1 MGRSSPA
8 GHPAAEGHVWSR
20 GVTMLL
26 VAVMAIITIGTGSVI
41 LQLSAQH
48 KGSGVTT
55 AVPIYVQQELLSMQN
70 SSSAQLSKLTDV
82 VEQLQQQVSNLE
94 SEGMDRMHTAV
105 NSTKQAVTEVADAVQ
120 RVFAHASSTGTKLD
134 TLISTAAGVSKAAAS
149 PPAAAAA
156 AMPCPSPSPAPRV
169 KRLVVSMSSFP
180 GRAEFAIPTVYSIM

>member
-1 MGRSSPA
+1 
-8 GHPAAEGHVWSR
+8 
-20 GVTMLL
+20 
-26 VAVMAIITIGTGSVI
+26 MAIITIGTGSVI